1 MTPVELLPAAPERW
15 RPAGRGP
22 ILLLCDHASNF
33 IPQPFAS
40 LGLDGERLDSHVA
53 WDSGAAG
60 VTRMIA
66 DMLDC
71 PAVLATASR
80 LLIDCNR
87 DPADADS
94 IVEMG
99 EQGPVP
105 GNAGLDEAA
114 RAARAAAYY
123 TPYHDGIEDA
133 RDAGAAHIKALVAI
147 HSFVPVY
154 HGARR
159 PWHIGLIHNR
169 DHRLAESLAPQLA
182 ADRALVVGDNQP
194 YGPDDRVYHTLARHA
209 EAHGLAALM
218 IEIRNDLIASEADQA
233 AWAAR
238 LAPMLLAAV
247 KNLEARKA
255 A

>member
-1 MTPVELLPAAPERW
+1 MKPVDLLPAVPERY

-33 IPQPFAS
+33 IPQAFDS
-40 LGLDGERLDSHVA
+40 LGLDRETLDSHIA

-60 VTRMIA
+60 VTRKISGL
-66 DMLDC
+66 LDC
-71 PAVLATASR
+71 PALLATASR

-87 DPADADS
+87 DPADGDS

-105 GNAGLDEAA
+105 GNARLGEPE

-123 TPYHDGIEDA
+123 TPYHDCIEEVRA
-133 RDAGAAHIKALVAI
+133 KGAANVKAMVAI

-154 HGARR
+154 HGEQR

-169 DHRLAESLAPQLA
+169 DHRLAESLALQLGA
-182 ADRALVVGDNQP
+182 ETGLIVGDNEP
-194 YGPDDRVYHTLARHA
+194 YSPGDRVYHTLARHA

-218 IEIRNDLIASEADQA
+218 IEIRNDLIASESGQS
-233 AWAAR
+233 AWAGR
-238 LAPMLLAAV
+238 LAPMLLAAT
-247 KNLEARKA
+247 KGLEARKA

>member
-1 MTPVELLPAAPERW
+1 MTPVELVPAAPERW

-33 IPQPFAS
+33 IPQSFGS
-40 LGLDGERLDSHVA
+40 LGLDGDRLDSHVA
-53 WDSGAAG
+53 LDSGAAE

-66 DMLDC
+66 DLLDC
-71 PAVLATASR
+71 PALLTTASR

-154 HGARR
+154 HGEQR

-182 ADRALVVGDNQP
+182 ADTALVVGDNQP

-209 EAHGLAALM
+209 EAHGLGALM

-238 LAPMLLAAV
+238 LAPMLLSAV
-247 KNLEARKA
+247 KSLETRKA

>member
-1 MTPVELLPAAPERW
+1 MTPVELVPAAPERW

-33 IPQPFAS
+33 IPQSFGS
-40 LGLDGERLDSHVA
+40 LGLDGDRLDSHVA
-53 WDSGAAG
+53 WDSGAAE

-66 DMLDC
+66 DLLDC
-71 PAVLATASR
+71 PALLTTASR

-123 TPYHDGIEDA
+123 TPYHDGIEVA

-154 HGARR
+154 HGEQR

-182 ADRALVVGDNQP
+182 ADTALVVGDNQP

-209 EAHGLAALM
+209 EAHGLGALM

-238 LAPMLLAAV
+238 LAPMLLSAV
-247 KNLEARKA
+247 KSLETRKA

>member
-1 MTPVELLPAAPERW
+1 MTPVELVPAAPERW

-33 IPQPFAS
+33 IPLSFGS
-40 LGLDGERLDSHVA
+40 LGLDGDRLDSHVA
-53 WDSGAAG
+53 WDSGAAE

-66 DMLDC
+66 DLLDC
-71 PAVLATASR
+71 PALLTTASR

-154 HGARR
+154 HGEQR

-182 ADRALVVGDNQP
+182 ADTALVVGDNQP

-209 EAHGLAALM
+209 EAHGLGALM

-238 LAPMLLAAV
+238 LAPMLLSAV
-247 KNLEARKA
+247 KSLETRKA